1 MMFCIKKHRRSGAF
15 YHVSTCAVPVM
26 TTVLPV
32 LMMCSMSAAVSV
44 LMPVPVLVLVAMRA
58 LALIR
63 AALKRPREVLL
74 HGFIRVPLHA
84 GHERNACLD
93 ECRLRSRA
101 NSATDDEIDLRRV
114 EKSRN
119 RTMPLADRIHDLL

>member
-15 YHVSTCAVPVM
+15 YRLSMCAVPVM
-26 TTVLPV
+26 TAVLPV

-74 HGFIRVPLHA
+74 HGFIRVSLHA
-84 GHERNACLD
+84 GHKFYACLGK
-93 ECRLRSRA
+93 CRLCASTDA
-101 NSATDDEIDLRRV
+101 AADDEIDLRRV
-114 EKSRN
+114 EESRD

>member
-15 YHVSTCAVPVM
+15 YRVSTCAVPVM

-44 LMPVPVLVLVAMRA
+44 LMPVLVLVAMRA

-63 AALKRPREVLL
+63 AALKRPREILL

-84 GHERNACLD
+84 GHERNACLG

-101 NSATDDEIDLRRV
+101 NSAADDEIDLRRV

>member
-1 MMFCIKKHRRSGAF
+1 MMLRIKKHRRSGAF
-15 YHVSTCAVPVM
+15 YRVSTCAVPVM

-44 LMPVPVLVLVAMRA
+44 LMSMPVLVLVAMRA
-58 LALIR
+58 LALIC

-84 GHERNACLD
+84 GHERNACLG

-101 NSATDDEIDLRRV
+101 NSATDPRSPLTVLRRH
-114 EKSRN
+114 R
-119 RTMPLADRIHDLL
+119 RI

>member
-1 MMFCIKKHRRSGAF
+1 MLRIKKHRRSGAF
-15 YHVSTCAVPVM
+15 YRVSMCAVPVM
-26 TTVLPV
+26 TAVLPV

-44 LMPVPVLVLVAMRA
+44 LMPVLVLVAMRA
-58 LALIR
+58 LTLIR

-74 HGFIRVPLHA
+74 HGFIRVSLHA
-84 GHERNACLD
+84 GHERNACLG

-101 NSATDDEIDLRRV
+101 NSAADDEIDLRRV
-114 EKSRN
+114 EESRN

>member
-1 MMFCIKKHRRSGAF
+1 MVFCIKKHRRSGAF
-15 YHVSTCAVPVM
+15 YRVSMCAVSVM
-26 TTVLPV
+26 TAVLPV

-44 LMPVPVLVLVAMRA
+44 LMPVPVLVAMRA
-58 LALIR
+58 FALIR

-74 HGFIRVPLHA
+74 HGFICVPLHA
-84 GHERNACLD
+84 GHERNACLG

-101 NSATDDEIDLRRV
+101 NSAADDEIDLRRV
-114 EKSRN
+114 EESRN

>member
-1 MMFCIKKHRRSGAF
+1 MFCIKKHRRSGAF
-15 YHVSTCAVPVM
+15 YRVSTCAVPVM

-44 LMPVPVLVLVAMRA
+44 LMSMPVLVAMRA

-84 GHERNACLD
+84 GHERNACLG

-101 NSATDDEIDLRRV
+101 NSAADDEIDLRRV
-114 EKSRN
+114 EESRN
-119 RTMPLADRIHDLL
+119 RTMPLADRIHDFL